1 MLYLP
6 LPADQLNATT
16 GPNTILIVEDLEDT
30 LAWLRAIV
38 EETFPTAVITTA
50 GTLRDANKCLN
61 ENVYDLVLV
70 DLGLPDGTGI
80 DLIKRMRSQSEKT
93 YIVVATIYDDEE
105 HLVNALRS
113 GANGYL
119 LKDEHR
125 DRLIQHLQGIL
136 TNRAPVSDRAL
147 HRVIHQLNQP
157 DNQEITLTSR
167 EEEVLQLVAKGYN
180 VTESAEM
187 LGLSANTVKSYL
199 KAVYGKL
206 EISSRAEA
214 TAEAIKRQ
222 LIEV

>member
-1 MLYLP
+1 MAIDHP
-6 LPADQLNATT
+6 DT
-16 GPNTILIVEDLEDT
+16 GPLTILIVEDLEDT
-30 LAWLRAIV
+30 LAWLGDIV
-38 EETFPTAVITTA
+38 AETFPAATVSAARSLKEASQMLTN
-50 GTLRDANKCLN
+50 D
-61 ENVYDLVLV
+61 VYDLVLV
-70 DLGLPDGTGI
+70 DLGLPDGSGI
-80 DLIKRMRSQSEKT
+80 DLIKRIRSRSADT
-93 YIVVATIYDDEE
+93 YIVVATIYDDDE

-125 DRLIQHLQGIL
+125 ERLVQHLQGIPN
-136 TNRAPVSDRAL
+136 NRAPISDRTL
-147 HRVIHQLNQP
+147 DRVIHQLNQP
-157 DNQEITLTSR
+157 DEQEVTLTSR

-206 EISSRAEA
+206 DISSRAEA
-214 TAEAIKRQ
+214 TTEAIKRQ